1 MHLDWVSFCV
11 DHCLTFFSFFG
22 MYSTRSRVIPNIYV
36 VLSRLARNYKK
47 TGISFC
53 FVYHLNFIC
62 PAFWVKLGETSYY
75 PLQASAAQ
83 LYLPTEC
90 ALFLIAKTMT
100 TKAAREAPRR
110 GEEGRRRTVVL
121 PPLRRSF
128 RRRRRRRPRGQ
139 RRLLVGPPPPAD
151 VVDVHA
157 GGVLTDG
164 RAR

>member
-1 MHLDWVSFCV
+1 M

-100 TKAAREAPRR
+100 TKAAHEAPRR
-110 GEEGRRRTVVL
+110 GEEGRRRTLVL
-121 PPLRRSF
+121 PRDWIARYVIIVAHRVATVNPTVGIVGEGHGPATSAVVPPGPRRSHA
-128 RRRRRRRPRGQ
+128 
-139 RRLLVGPPPPAD
+139 LV
-151 VVDVHA
+151 
-157 GGVLTDG
+157 
-164 RAR
+164 R